1 MNCAPS
7 NVWAAL
13 AQDNE
18 KKTKLKFYPQPD
30 GTALAVFGAPAA
42 SQLTHMF
49 WELMWVSGEWG
60 EMKGKPVRM
69 DNWLFNGDL
78 EFPTFSPSLKY
89 DDCHLILRRGIL
101 EFCGDCKHEL
111 KNKDVEMELF

>member
-7 NVWAAL
+7 NVWATL
-13 AQDNE
+13 AQDND

-30 GTALAVFGAPAA
+30 GTALAVFWCPGCK
-42 SQLTHMF
+42 STHTYVLGTYMG
-49 WELMWVSGEWG
+49 VGEWG